1 MHCFHSDSKIHSDP
15 KRARHCSPQYALPHL
30 KVGRC
35 REISKLVIWQKI
47 LNQSLW
53 NPPTPATYH
62 SWWTTLA
69 SQPGSPL
76 ELRWVQ
82 FWRSNDSE
90 KTSECD
96 NFILRD
102 QTWRDCPPGAVR
114 PLAALE
120 VSRIGTAYQG
130 EPCYFHSA
138 YQGEPRYFHSVL
150 RWDSHHGLSGW
161 ASLFSLSP
169 EMGLPSWECPFSA
182 FWKSNYK
189 FHNRALVKKFLEAFD
204 T

>member
-1 MHCFHSDSKIHSDP
+1 MIKMVMMTHCFHSDSKIHSDS

-35 REISKLVIWQKI
+35 REISKLMIWQKI

-62 SWWTTLA
+62 SWWTMLA

-96 NFILRD
+96 NFLLRD
-102 QTWRDCPPGAVR
+102 QNLTRLSTRCFASPGCA
-114 PLAALE
+114 
-120 VSRIGTAYQG
+120 G
-130 EPCYFHSA
+130 
-138 YQGEPRYFHSVL
+138 SVQN
-150 RWDSHHGLSGW
+150 WNGLSGW
-161 ASLFSLSP
+161 ALLFSLSP
-169 EMGLPSWECPFSA
+169 EMGLPSWEWPISA
-182 FWKSNYK
+182 FCKSNY
-189 FHNRALVKKFLEAFD
+189 
-204 T
+204 